1 HIPRRSRRR
10 LSMSRSAFLDLVGEG
25 KLPKPIRVGGMTMW
39 DRRELD
45 SAIED
50 LKEQE
55 GARRSN
61 PIEKR
66 YGIGG
71 GER

>member
-1 HIPRRSRRR
+1 
-10 LSMSRSAFLDLVGEG
+10 
-25 KLPKPIRVGGMTMW
+25 MTMW

>member
-1 HIPRRSRRR
+1 
-10 LSMSRSAFLDLVGEG
+10 
-25 KLPKPIRVGGMTMW
+25 MTMW

-61 PIEKR
+61 PIEKH